1 MAWMIWA
8 AVSSKNESTEKN
20 ERNERNELIEINE
33 FGKLRDGFEDS
44 NRVTNEISGT
54 SALIETNSFRS
65 VSGTNDG
72 F

>member
-1 MAWMIWA
+1 MMWIIWA
-8 AVSSKNESTEKN
+8 IVSSKN

-33 FGKLRDGFEDS
+33 FGELRDGFEDP
-44 NRVTNEISGT
+44 NRVTNEISET
-54 SALIETNSFRS
+54 SALAKTNSLRS